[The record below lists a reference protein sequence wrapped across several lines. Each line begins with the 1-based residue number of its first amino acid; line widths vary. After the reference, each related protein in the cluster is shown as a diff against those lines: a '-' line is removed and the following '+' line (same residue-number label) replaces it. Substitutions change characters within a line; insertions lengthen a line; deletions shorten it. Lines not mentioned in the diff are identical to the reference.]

1 MNELKLIENIRR
13 YVNLNDEQAQT
24 FISFWTERNLS
35 KGEYLLRNGEIC
47 RFDTYVA
54 SGALKA
60 YFINAQ
66 SGKEEMLFFA
76 IDDWWASDLVSFS
89 TQKPSIYS
97 IQAIEHSTILQI
109 GYQSFQEMLK
119 KLPVMERYFRI
130 ILERYLGSL
139 QKRIIYNQAYDAR
152 FRYQDFI
159 ETYPEIAAKVP
170 QYLIASYLGV
180 SAEFISRIRRGKK
193 GS

>member
-13 YVNLNDEQAQT
+13 YVNLNDEQAQA

>member
-13 YVNLNDEQAQT
+13 YVNLNDEEAQT

>member
-13 YVNLNDEQAQT
+13 YVNLNDEQAQA

-35 KGEYLLRNGEIC
+35 KGEYLLRNGELC
-47 RFDTYVA
+47 RFDTYVV

-66 SGKEEMLFFA
+66 SGKEEILFFA

-97 IQAIEHSTILQI
+97 IQAIEHTTILQI

-119 KLPVMERYFRI
+119 KMPVMERYFRI

-152 FRYQDFI
+152 FRYKDFI

-180 SAEFISRIRRGKK
+180 SAEFISRIRSGKK